1 MSFRDAT
8 LRAVQAARKVP
19 QALGLRTIRVWIRAA
34 TRTRPALLPGGTT
47 SAVDVEIMPRP
58 AVVQLETV
66 DPSYWGAEA
75 VGLTQGYAQSELFQ
89 IGPITPEHT
98 AGGYSKDD
106 LIPLTA
112 STTQASRFL
121 LADERAGG
129 LLGTTGVEFELVQ
142 LRGQDKGRNFRWVA
156 LVRRVR
162 AQGRDG

>member
-1 MSFRDAT
+1 MT
-8 LRAVQAARKVP
+8 LRDDLRAIAESVRAIP
-19 QALGLRTIRVWIRAA
+19 QEMGLRAIRVWIRAA
-34 TRTRPALLPGGTT
+34 TRTKAALLPGGTT
-47 SAVDVEIMPRP
+47 SNADVEIVPRP

-129 LLGTTGVEFELVQ
+129 LLGTTGIEFELVQ
-142 LRGQDKGRNFRWVA
+142 LRGQDKGRSFRWMA
-156 LVRRVR
+156 LVRRAR
-162 AQGRDG
+162 AMGRDG